1 MKKTKN
7 REIFRR
13 GGFDKPLALTIFIL
27 ISIGMLMVFSS
38 SAVLSNEIYNRPF
51 NFFINQVIG
60 AVVGIVLMILIMT
73 SRFPFYKNSY
83 FIYGLLATSLLL
95 LALCLFMPTIANT
108 NRWIVL
114 FGLRFQPSELAKIS
128 LILFLALYLDKKR
141 DKINELSTLVAPVSV
156 IILII
161 LLIIKEP
168 DIGTAVL
175 ILTIAGLMLF
185 IGGVKLNYFLYLAG
199 ISLTGLALYAL
210 KFSYVIER
218 LTSFIHPTNDPQ
230 GAFQA
235 VQSKLAVGAGGL
247 LGTGLGESTQK
258 LFFLPCAHTDYIY
271 AIVGEEFGLLGSLGV
286 LALFGIFFW
295 RGLVIAR
302 NASDLF
308 SRLLAV
314 GITTAIS
321 LQALL
326 NISIALGLAPTTGLP
341 LPLFSFGRSSLVVTL
356 FSMGILLHI
365 SQRKAGQRKR

>member
-13 GGFDKPLALTIFIL
+13 GGFDKTLALTTFIL

-51 NFFINQVIG
+51 NFFINQLVG
-60 AVVGIVLMILIMT
+60 AVVGIVLMIFIMT

-83 FIYGLLATSLLL
+83 FIYGLLFLSILLL
-95 LALCLFMPTIANT
+95 TLCLFMPTIANT
-108 NRWIVL
+108 NRWIIL

-128 LILFLALYLDKKR
+128 MILFLALYLDKKR
-141 DKINELSTLVAPVSV
+141 DKINELSTLALP
-156 IILII
+156 ITILLLMAI
-161 LLIIKEP
+161 LIIKEP
-168 DIGTAVL
+168 DIGTSIL
-175 ILTIAGLMLF
+175 ILIIAGLMLF
-185 IGGVKLNYFLYLAG
+185 IGGVKLSYFLFMAG
-199 ISLTGLALYAL
+199 ISLTGIALYAL
-210 KFSYVIER
+210 KFKYVIDR
-218 LTSFIHPTNDPQ
+218 VTAFLHPANDPQ
-230 GAFQA
+230 GSFQA
-235 VQSKLAVGAGGL
+235 IQSKMAVGAGGL

-286 LALFGIFFW
+286 LVLFGIFFW

-308 SRLLAV
+308 SRLLAI
-314 GITTAIS
+314 GLTTAIS

-326 NISIALGLAPTTGLP
+326 NISIVLGLAPTTGLP

-356 FSMGILLHI
+356 FSIGILLHI
-365 SQRKAGQRKR
+365 SQRKAGQRRK